1 MAMGHDESAPTL
13 VTLICKSSLLTSR
26 NPQKEM
32 YIMGMLDGKAAII
45 TGSGRGI
52 GSATARLLGEQG
64 ASVVV
69 SDLDP
74 APAEETA
81 AAIRNAGGKAIIVP
95 GDVTDSAF
103 PAQLIGATL
112 DAFGGIDIIVNNA
125 GYTWDAVIQN
135 MTDKQWYAM
144 LDVHTTAPFRILREA
159 SKFIREAAKKEQTAN
174 GYANPRKVVNVSSVS
189 GVYGNAG
196 QVNYSTAKAGITGLT
211 KTLAKEWG
219 RYNVQVNCVCYG
231 FIDTRLTA
239 AKESAQKIQREGEEV
254 ALGVPDQM
262 RQLAPM
268 LITLGRPGTPQEAAG
283 PVLLLASPLSNYV
296 SGIVLEV
303 TGGRAVS

>member
-1 MAMGHDESAPTL
+1 MD
-13 VTLICKSSLLTSR
+13 LI
-26 NPQKEM
+26 
-32 YIMGMLDGKAAII
+32 DGKVAIL
-45 TGSGRGI
+45 TGAGRGI
-52 GSATARLLGEQG
+52 GAATAKLFG
-64 ASVVV
+64 AEGAAVVV

-81 AAIRNAGGKAIIVP
+81 AAIRSAGGKAIVVS
-95 GDVTDSAF
+95 GDVTDPAF
-103 PAQLIGATL
+103 PAQLIKATL
-112 DAFGGIDIIVNNA
+112 DSFGGIDIIVNNA

-144 LDVHTTAPFRILREA
+144 IDVHTTAPFRILREA
-159 SKFIREAAKKEQTAN
+159 SQFIRDAAKKEQAAN
-174 GYANPRKVVNVSSVS
+174 GRANPRKVVNVSSVA

-196 QVNYSTAKAGITGLT
+196 QANYSTAKAGITGLT

-239 AKESAQKIQREGEEV
+239 AKESAEKVQRGDDEIQ
-254 ALGVPDQM
+254 LGVPDQM
-262 RQLAPM
+262 RQMAPL
-268 LITLGRPGTPQEAAG
+268 LIPLGRPGTPEEAAG
-283 PVLLLASPLSNYV
+283 PVLFLASPLANYV

-303 TGGRAVS
+303 TGGRAI

>member
-1 MAMGHDESAPTL
+1 MS
-13 VTLICKSSLLTSR
+13 LI
-26 NPQKEM
+26 
-32 YIMGMLDGKAAII
+32 DGKVAIL
-45 TGSGRGI
+45 TGAGRGI
-52 GSATARLLGEQG
+52 GAATAKLFG
-64 ASVVV
+64 AEGAAVVV

-81 AAIRNAGGKAIIVP
+81 AAIRTAGGKAIVVS
-95 GDVTDSAF
+95 GDVTDPAF
-103 PAQLIGATL
+103 PAQLIKATL
-112 DAFGGIDIIVNNA
+112 DSFGGIDIIVNNA

-144 LDVHTTAPFRILREA
+144 IDVHTTAPFRILREA
-159 SKFIREAAKKEQTAN
+159 SQFIRDAAKKEQAAN
-174 GYANPRKVVNVSSVS
+174 GRANPRKVVNVSSVA

-196 QVNYSTAKAGITGLT
+196 QANYSTAKAGITGLT

-239 AKESAQKIQREGEEV
+239 AKESAEKVQRGDDEIQ
-254 ALGVPDQM
+254 LGVPDQM
-262 RQLAPM
+262 RQMAPL
-268 LITLGRPGTPQEAAG
+268 LIPLGRPGTPEEAAG
-283 PVLLLASPLSNYV
+283 PVLFLASPLANYV

-303 TGGRAVS
+303 TGGRAI

>member
-1 MAMGHDESAPTL
+1 
-13 VTLICKSSLLTSR
+13 
-26 NPQKEM
+26 
-32 YIMGMLDGKAAII
+32 MGMLDGKVAIL

-52 GSATARLLGEQG
+52 GGAAAKQFAAEG

-74 APAEETA
+74 NPAEETA
-81 AAIRNAGGKAIIVP
+81 AAIRSAGGKAIVVP
-95 GDVTDSAF
+95 GDVTDPAF
-103 PAQLIGATL
+103 PAQLIKATL

-159 SKFIREAAKKEQTAN
+159 SQYIRDAAKKEQAAS
-174 GYANPRKVVNVSSVS
+174 GRAKPRKVINVSSVS
-189 GVYGNAG
+189 GVYGNPG
-196 QVNYSTAKAGITGLT
+196 QANYSTAKAGITGLT

-231 FIDTRLTA
+231 FIDTRLTT
-239 AKESAQKIQREGEEV
+239 AKEKAEKIERDGEEI

-262 RQLAPM
+262 RQMGAM
-268 LITLGRPGTPQEAAG
+268 LIPLGRPGTPEEAAG
-283 PVLLLASPLSNYV
+283 PMLFLASPLSDYV
-296 SGIVLEV
+296 SGHVLEI
-303 TGGRAVS
+303 TGGRVG

>member
-1 MAMGHDESAPTL
+1 MG
-13 VTLICKSSLLTSR
+13 LLD
-26 NPQKEM
+26 NKV
-32 YIMGMLDGKAAII
+32 AII

-52 GSATARLLGEQG
+52 GSAAARLFAEQG

-74 APAEETA
+74 NPAEETA
-81 AAIRNAGGKAIIVP
+81 GAIRQAGGKAIVVA
-95 GDVTDSAF
+95 GDVTDAAF
-103 PAQLIGATL
+103 PAQLIKATL

-125 GYTWDAVIQN
+125 GYTWDGVIQN

-159 SKFIREAAKKEQTAN
+159 ASYIREAAKREQAAQ
-174 GYANPRKVVNVSSVS
+174 GHANPRKVVNVSSVS

-196 QVNYSTAKAGITGLT
+196 QANYSTAKAGITGLT

-231 FIDTRLTA
+231 FIETRLTA
-239 AKESAQKIQREGEEV
+239 AKESAEKVQRDGEEI

-262 RQLAPM
+262 RQMAPM
-268 LITLGRPGTPQEAAG
+268 LIPLGRPGTPEEAAG
-283 PVLLLASPLSNYV
+283 PMLFLASPLANYV
-296 SGIVLEV
+296 SGHVLEV
-303 TGGRAVS
+303 TGGRAI

>member
-1 MAMGHDESAPTL
+1 MG
-13 VTLICKSSLLTSR
+13 LI
-26 NPQKEM
+26 
-32 YIMGMLDGKAAII
+32 DGKVAIL
-45 TGSGRGI
+45 TGAGRGI
-52 GSATARLLGEQG
+52 GAATAKLFG
-64 ASVVV
+64 AEGAAVVV

-81 AAIRNAGGKAIIVP
+81 AAIRNAGGKAIVVS
-95 GDVTDSAF
+95 GDVTDPAF
-103 PAQLIGATL
+103 PAQLIKATL
-112 DAFGGIDIIVNNA
+112 DSFGGIDIIVNNA

-144 LDVHTTAPFRILREA
+144 IDVHTTAPFRILREA
-159 SKFIREAAKKEQTAN
+159 SQFIRDAAKKEQAAN
-174 GYANPRKVVNVSSVS
+174 GRANPRKVVNVSSVA

-196 QVNYSTAKAGITGLT
+196 QSNYSTAKAGITGLT

-239 AKESAQKIQREGEEV
+239 AKESAEKLQRGDDEIQ
-254 ALGVPDQM
+254 LGVPDQM
-262 RQLAPM
+262 RQMAPL
-268 LITLGRPGTPQEAAG
+268 LIPLGRPGTPEEAAG
-283 PVLLLASPLSNYV
+283 PVLFLASPLANYV

-303 TGGRAVS
+303 TGGRAI

>member
-1 MAMGHDESAPTL
+1 
-13 VTLICKSSLLTSR
+13 
-26 NPQKEM
+26 
-32 YIMGMLDGKAAII
+32 MGMLDGKVAIV

-52 GSATARLLGEQG
+52 GAATATLLGSQG
-64 ASVVV
+64 ALVVV

-74 APAEETA
+74 TPAEETA
-81 AAIRNAGGKAIIVP
+81 GAIRNAGGQAAIIT
-95 GDVTDSAF
+95 GDVTDPAF
-103 PAQLIGATL
+103 PAQLVKGTL
-112 DAFGGIDIIVNNA
+112 DTFGGIDIIVNNA

-144 LDVHTTAPFRILREA
+144 IDVHTTAPFRILREA
-159 SKFIREAAKKEQTAN
+159 SNFIRDAAKREQAAL
-174 GYANPRKVVNVSSVS
+174 GRANPRKVVNVSSVS

-231 FIDTRLTA
+231 FIETRLTA
-239 AKESAQKIQREGEEV
+239 AKEKAEKIQRDGEEV
-254 ALGVPDQM
+254 ALGVPDQL
-262 RQLAPM
+262 RQMAPL
-268 LITLGRPGTPQEAAG
+268 LIPLGRPGTPEEAAG
-283 PVLLLASPLSNYV
+283 PVLFLASPLANYV

-303 TGGRAVS
+303 TGGRAV

>member
-1 MAMGHDESAPTL
+1 
-13 VTLICKSSLLTSR
+13 
-26 NPQKEM
+26 
-32 YIMGMLDGKAAII
+32 MGMLEGKVAII

-52 GSATARLLGEQG
+52 GAAAARLFATEG

-69 SDLDP
+69 CDLDA

-81 AAIRNAGGKAIIVP
+81 AAITNAGGKATVLA
-95 GDVTDSAF
+95 GDVTDPAF
-103 PAQLIGATL
+103 PAQLVQSTL

-144 LDVHTTAPFRILREA
+144 LDIHLTAPFRILRAA
-159 SKFIREAAKKEQTAN
+159 SQYIRDAAKKEQAAS
-174 GYANPRKVVNVSSVS
+174 GRAKARKVINVSSVS

-196 QVNYSTAKAGITGLT
+196 QVNYAAGKAGITGVT

-239 AKESAQKIQREGEEV
+239 AKEKGETTERGGEQV
-254 ALGVPDQM
+254 ALGVPEQM
-262 RQLAPM
+262 RQVGAMMIP
-268 LITLGRPGTPQEAAG
+268 LGRPGTPEEAAG
-283 PVLLLASPLSNYV
+283 PMLFLASPLSDYV
-296 SGIVLEV
+296 SGHVLEI
-303 TGGRAVS
+303 TGGRVG

>member
-1 MAMGHDESAPTL
+1 
-13 VTLICKSSLLTSR
+13 
-26 NPQKEM
+26 
-32 YIMGMLDGKAAII
+32 MGMIDDKVAIL

-52 GSATARLLGEQG
+52 GAATAKMFGAEG

-74 APAEETA
+74 TPAEETA
-81 AAIRNAGGKAIIVP
+81 AAIRAAGGKAIVVA
-95 GDVTDSAF
+95 GDVTDPAF
-103 PAQLIGATL
+103 PAQLIQATL
-112 DAFGGIDIIVNNA
+112 DSFGGIDIIVNNA

-159 SKFIREAAKKEQTAN
+159 SQFIREAAKKEQAAN
-174 GYANPRKVVNVSSVS
+174 GRANPRKVVNVTSVS

-196 QVNYSTAKAGITGLT
+196 QSNYSTAKAGVTGLT

-231 FIDTRLTA
+231 FIETRLTA
-239 AKESAQKIQREGEEV
+239 SKESAEKVVREGEEV
-254 ALGVPDQM
+254 QLGVPDQM
-262 RQLAPM
+262 RQMAPL
-268 LITLGRPGTPQEAAG
+268 LIPLGRPGTPEEAAG
-283 PVLLLASPLSNYV
+283 PVLFLASPLSNYV

-303 TGGRAVS
+303 TGGRAI

>member
-1 MAMGHDESAPTL
+1 
-13 VTLICKSSLLTSR
+13 
-26 NPQKEM
+26 
-32 YIMGMLDGKAAII
+32 
-45 TGSGRGI
+45 
-52 GSATARLLGEQG
+52 
-64 ASVVV
+64 VVV

-159 SKFIREAAKKEQTAN
+159 SKFIREAAKKEQAAN

-239 AKESAQKIQREGEEV
+239 AKESAEKIQREGEEI

-268 LITLGRPGTPQEAAG
+268 LIPLGRPGTPQEAAG
-283 PVLLLASPLSNYV
+283 PVLFLASPLANYV

-303 TGGRAVS
+303 TGGRAV

>member
-1 MAMGHDESAPTL
+1 ML
-13 VTLICKSSLLTSR
+13 
-26 NPQKEM
+26 N
-32 YIMGMLDGKAAII
+32 MGMITGKVAIL

-52 GSATARLLGEQG
+52 GAATAKMFAAEG

-81 AAIRNAGGKAIIVP
+81 AAIRAAGGKAVVVA
-95 GDVTDSAF
+95 GDVTDPTF
-103 PAQLIGATL
+103 PTQLIKATL
-112 DAFGGIDIIVNNA
+112 DSFGGIDIIVNNA

-159 SKFIREAAKKEQTAN
+159 SQFIRDAAKKEQTAN
-174 GYANPRKVVNVSSVS
+174 GRANPRKVINVTSVS

-196 QVNYSTAKAGITGLT
+196 QVNYSTAKAGVTGLT

-231 FIDTRLTA
+231 FIETRLTA
-239 AKESAQKIQREGEEV
+239 PKESAEKVVREGEEV
-254 ALGVPDQM
+254 QLGVPDQM
-262 RQLAPM
+262 RQMAPL
-268 LITLGRPGTPQEAAG
+268 LIPLGRPGTPEEAAG
-283 PVLLLASPLSNYV
+283 PVLFLASPLSNYV

-303 TGGRAVS
+303 TGGRAI

>member
-1 MAMGHDESAPTL
+1 
-13 VTLICKSSLLTSR
+13 
-26 NPQKEM
+26 
-32 YIMGMLDGKAAII
+32 MGMIEDKVAIL

-52 GSATARLLGEQG
+52 GAATAKMFGAEG

-74 APAEETA
+74 TPAEETA
-81 AAIRNAGGKAIIVP
+81 ATIRAAGGKAVVVA
-95 GDVTDSAF
+95 GDVTDPAF
-103 PAQLIGATL
+103 PAQLIKATL
-112 DAFGGIDIIVNNA
+112 DSFGSIDIIVNNA

-159 SKFIREAAKKEQTAN
+159 SQFIRDAAKKEQEAS
-174 GYANPRKVVNVSSVS
+174 GRARARKVVNVTSVS

-239 AKESAQKIQREGEEV
+239 AK
-254 ALGVPDQM
+254 D
-262 RQLAPM
+262 LAK
-268 LITLGRPGTPQEAAG
+268 TLE
-283 PVLLLASPLSNYV
+283 LD
-296 SGIVLEV
+296 
-303 TGGRAVS
+303 

>member
-1 MAMGHDESAPTL
+1 
-13 VTLICKSSLLTSR
+13 
-26 NPQKEM
+26 
-32 YIMGMLDGKAAII
+32 MGMIDDKVAIL

-52 GSATARLLGEQG
+52 GAATAKLFGVEG

-74 APAEETA
+74 TPAEETA
-81 AAIRNAGGKAIIVP
+81 AAIRAAGGKAVVVA
-95 GDVTDSAF
+95 GDVTNPAF
-103 PAQLIGATL
+103 PAQLIQATL
-112 DAFGGIDIIVNNA
+112 DSFGGIDIIVNNA

-159 SKFIREAAKKEQTAN
+159 SQFIREAAKKEQAAN
-174 GYANPRKVVNVSSVS
+174 GRANPRKVVNVTSVS

-196 QVNYSTAKAGITGLT
+196 QSNYSTAKAGVTGLT

-231 FIDTRLTA
+231 FIETRLTA
-239 AKESAQKIQREGEEV
+239 SKESAEKVVREGEEV
-254 ALGVPDQM
+254 QLGVPDQM
-262 RQLAPM
+262 RQMAPL
-268 LITLGRPGTPQEAAG
+268 LIPLGRPGTPEEAAG
-283 PVLLLASPLSNYV
+283 PVLFLASPLSNYV

-303 TGGRAVS
+303 TGGRAI